1 MAAPAPLRRWRSI
14 LCTDDGVRWPWC
26 RVYPPA
32 TPAGRWRIP
41 KAARQLGGGRLAAPR
56 RPAGRRASD
65 GTLRARAGKLTTLCA
80 AVNAVVPLIASAASV
95 LAPCAPTAATGGT
108 RLAGSLSRA
117 ASVECSTSASQVGAA
132 PVFWEP
138 APCRFACAPP
148 LTPSACPHPL
158 LAGWPPLC
166 SSRRRWRRARAAVK
180 TLSSVA
186 AANQRRHAL
195 GRGTCKPR
203 EAGFDAARPQAA
215 AGGDPRRWSIL
226 HVARGDL
233 RRAGQRPPHR
243 PGAFPGPAG
252 AGPGSPGPG
261 TKCIPAVAA
270 CRGRCRRSGARDRR
284 RWPPAASR
292 GGSCN
297 WLQVGWWSD
306 ELFEFWKRYGVV

>member
-1 MAAPAPLRRWRSI
+1 
-14 LCTDDGVRWPWC
+14 
-26 RVYPPA
+26 
-32 TPAGRWRIP
+32 
-41 KAARQLGGGRLAAPR
+41 
-56 RPAGRRASD
+56 
-65 GTLRARAGKLTTLCA
+65 
-80 AVNAVVPLIASAASV
+80 LIASAASV

-117 ASVECSTSASQVGAA
+117 SSVECSTSASQVGAA
-132 PVFWEP
+132 PVIGEP
-138 APCRFACAPP
+138 APC
-148 LTPSACPHPL
+148 
-158 LAGWPPLC
+158 
-166 SSRRRWRRARAAVK
+166 RRWRRARAAVK

-306 ELFEFWKRYGVV
+306 ELFEF